1 MLDELS
7 LFKKVIFSVENGEVT
22 TIVGPNVSSLR
33 RWLDNETVPNR
44 ERPILLLER
53 ITKIPCLDSLLDNYI
68 HTLAEAALRLWPVW
82 YTDIDLSRFDASASG
97 IRGIH
102 AAFESIGAQ
111 NCKIS
116 AVWARKAI
124 VPVLC
129 AHPPMLTGFSNAEQV
144 QQLTL
149 AIHRHGVTMVL
160 ALEDHTATNEQLR
173 VFAQSTRW
181 LAERGGLA
189 VIVLLPFRL
198 AQDPALETI
207 LYGASFLPTTPN
219 DLSPKTEPKFSKTY
233 EDSAH
238 SGNAIQIGASAEWL
252 WPFIGRPHP
261 FSPAEQKLAVAL
273 AADQELASIFTF
285 NQVVQTKAGTRYIVD
300 LVWPQGRVAVEIDG
314 YSFHSDEVAF
324 ARDRHRDYELT
335 LSNYVVLRIP
345 HGEVM
350 EDVSNAVTK
359 MRNLVKFRRDSGW
372 PRGSSYAV

>member
-124 VPVLC
+124 VPVLS

-144 QQLTL
+144 QQ
-149 AIHRHGVTMVL
+149 A
-160 ALEDHTATNEQLR
+160 
-173 VFAQSTRW
+173 
-181 LAERGGLA
+181 
-189 VIVLLPFRL
+189 
-198 AQDPALETI
+198 DP
-207 LYGASFLPTTPN
+207 S
-219 DLSPKTEPKFSKTY
+219 
-233 EDSAH
+233 DS
-238 SGNAIQIGASAEWL
+238 S
-252 WPFIGRPHP
+252 
-261 FSPAEQKLAVAL
+261 
-273 AADQELASIFTF
+273 
-285 NQVVQTKAGTRYIVD
+285 
-300 LVWPQGRVAVEIDG
+300 
-314 YSFHSDEVAF
+314 
-324 ARDRHRDYELT
+324 
-335 LSNYVVLRIP
+335 
-345 HGEVM
+345 
-350 EDVSNAVTK
+350 
-359 MRNLVKFRRDSGW
+359 
-372 PRGSSYAV
+372 PRGNHGSCTGGPYRHERTIACIRPINTLTSRTRRLGCHCLTPIPPSARSCS